1 MLNRFETFV
10 SGISRCHRSIQRI
23 KNAEMTEFGLRG
35 THVMCLFY
43 LSRHS
48 EGLTAAQLSTLT
60 FEDKAAVSRTLSEL
74 RERGYISE
82 STPETGRKYRA
93 VIRLTESGS
102 AVSEKVAVL
111 INRWVDSG
119 GSGLTE
125 TEREIF
131 YRALDKIADNLTSK
145 SQKGL

>member
-1 MLNRFETFV
+1 MLDRFETFV
-10 SGISRCHRSIQRI
+10 SGISRCHRSIQKI

-48 EGLTAAQLSTLT
+48 EGLTAAQLSALT
-60 FEDKAAVSRTLSEL
+60 FEDKAAVSRTLREL
-74 RERGYISE
+74 RSLDYITE
-82 STPETGRKYRA
+82 SAPETGRKYRA
-93 VIRLTESGS
+93 VIRLTDSGNKI
-102 AVSEKVAVL
+102 AGKVSVL